1 MSKQDDQAT
10 QNALAAASAAG
21 LSLVKG
27 GGVNPRV
34 MIGSLSEQ
42 EWNYLSL
49 AIVCGWIK
57 SKAEYAIS
65 EGLDADD
72 QLLSIGREPEPAEV
86 GAIQATLAALA
97 DIPGVD
103 WGKPV
108 TDWDKAMM
116 ANFAWHC
123 SRLVNTALDVKRD
136 TAPKVIRYSPDAT
149 EREMRAAT
157 GGPLMTQDELE
168 GVPF

>member
-21 LSLVKG
+21 RSLVQG
-27 GGVNPRV
+27 GGINSRA

-42 EWNYLSL
+42 EWGYLSL

-57 SKAEYAIS
+57 SKSEYAIG

-72 QLLSIGREPEPAEV
+72 QLLSIGREPEPAEI
-86 GAIQATLAALA
+86 GAIEATLAAMA

-103 WGKPV
+103 WSKPV

-116 ANFAWHC
+116 CGFAWHC

-136 TAPKVIRYSPDAT
+136 TTPKIIRYGSDAT
-149 EREMRAAT
+149 QREMRAAT
-157 GGPLMTQDELE
+157 GGPLMTQEE
-168 GVPF
+168 MGEAF